1 MIEPTEGTESF
12 DEVLGRFLAELER
25 GANRE
30 HLIRTYSLQHPDR
43 AREFREYADL
53 PALLDQAAERADE
66 QHPARLGDFRIVREI
81 SHGGMKT
88 VYEAIQ
94 EPLERR
100 VAVATIRRG
109 HILPAHRERFL
120 REQRVLARLHQTHI
134 VPIFA
139 AGEAGPIQYF
149 AMPYIEGAALHH
161 VIQIASS
168 TATRGADS
176 QTPSLK
182 KLVHHVLQ
190 PLSDNSTTCAASGGP
205 APQRAGPA
213 PGGTTRESTAPAP
226 AVPLPTPRLSR
237 DYYRS
242 VAKVMADVAESL
254 QHAHEHGFLHRDLK
268 PANIMVD
275 QDERCWLIDF
285 GLAGLLQTPDPS
297 TDHAELPGADDSLTS
312 TRGVLG
318 TPGYMAPE
326 QEAGESTDAR
336 TDVWG
341 LGATLYELL
350 TLRRAFPD
358 QLRGKNSAAAS
369 HRPPPAP
376 RSVIG
381 SIPRDLEAICLKSLR
396 VEPGSRYQTAGEV
409 AEDLHR
415 WLRGEPTL
423 AHPARAPRRTYLW
436 AKRNKGWASAI
447 AVSLLAF
454 LALTTA
460 AALVQRARAESEA
473 AAADQQRARAD
484 MADAQAKE
492 QRARAD
498 MAAAQAKEQR
508 ARAEKE
514 AERANQQRR
523 ASLMVQVQN
532 LLGSARTDGWS
543 RRAWELESEVVQ
555 FRSDAQVR
563 NQAAAIL
570 AGLDA
575 AVSKKLPE
583 SAAQSIR
590 FDPQGRRLL
599 MGTLVP
605 NRQAPASAKLWDSES
620 DRFEELRGAGIG
632 PVAFGQD
639 GAPLQLTLDHAQN
652 QLALIDLSTARDV
665 SRLATPPA
673 EELRFSAPLAVT
685 ADGTSLAAAAVK
697 PGGDPAGVLLWNAA
711 PRDWLPVLP
720 FGDVSGLAFSPD
732 GTLLAAGDADGNI
745 AVWSVRTGRELVSL
759 QASRNAVLCLA
770 FSRDRRRAAN
780 PADAEADGWLLAAG
794 DEGSTVTIW
803 DLTRRIPRSYCRGN
817 GYDVRAVAFSPDGV
831 TLACSGHS
839 EVRMWDA
846 ASGQLLLFPRAFCGN
861 ARGLAFSPDGRRLAV
876 GGEAGAPV
884 AVFEL
889 TAGRGVTH
897 LRGLACPISKTCF
910 SRDGRYLAALAH
922 NWELGLWDLHSGF
935 LLHVWEVPR
944 GLFADN
950 AALAFSP
957 DGQQLAFS
965 AGREAVAWDVA
976 SGRQLRRWE
985 LYEGFVDQLA
995 YAGPDRLL
1003 SLRVETQD
1011 GRLGPYS
1018 NAHPAQH
1025 PRVCRLRELP
1035 EQGPPR
1041 VIKGIT
1047 DFNLHVFCA
1056 AAAPAGEY
1064 FVIEGLSGT
1073 PGQVRRLLKAYDAA
1087 GRELATLP
1095 TLRPAASQSGLQFCD
1110 PTGNL
1115 LAVYNN
1121 LESIEEITLFEMPA
1135 CREAGKLA
1143 ANPLGLSPGGAYHA
1157 VSGSGLL
1164 LFRRRDATPVVV
1176 FDEGQSL
1183 PVVRLQFDAAGDQ
1196 LAWGRQDG
1204 TVVVADLPE
1213 VQRRLAELG
1222 LGWQL
1227 EQEGTETTEK
1237 K

>member
-1 MIEPTEGTESF
+1 MSELTQRAESF
-12 DEVLGRFLAELER
+12 DDILGRFLAELEQ

-30 HLIRTYSLQHPDR
+30 HLIHTYARQYPDH
-43 AREFREYADL
+43 AAEFREYAEL
-53 PALLDQAAERADE
+53 PELLDQAAGETDE
-66 QHPARLGDFRIVREI
+66 PHPARLGDFRIIREI

-109 HILPAHRERFL
+109 RILPAHRERFL

-161 VIQIASS
+161 IIRVAGSA
-168 TATRGADS
+168 ATRSADS
-176 QTPSLK
+176 KTPSLK
-182 KLVHHVLQ
+182 ALVQHVLQ
-190 PLSDNSTTCAASGGP
+190 PTEDTATTLDAARHPPPQEPRAASGGSGPDSAAQP
-205 APQRAGPA
+205 AAIPPQPPA
-213 PGGTTRESTAPAP
+213 
-226 AVPLPTPRLSR
+226 LSR
-237 DYYRS
+237 EYYRS

-268 PANIMVD
+268 PANIMVGT
-275 QDERCWLIDF
+275 DERSWLIDF
-285 GLAGLLQTPDPS
+285 GLAGLLQTPDPPP
-297 TDHAELPGADDSLTS
+297 AETQALEADDPLTS

-318 TPGYMAPE
+318 TPGYLSPE
-326 QEAGESTDAR
+326 QEAGETTDAR

-358 QLRGKNSAAAS
+358 QLRGERVSAPAYRS
-369 HRPPPAP
+369 PPTP

-381 SIPRDLEAICLKSLR
+381 NIPRDLEAICLKSLR
-396 VEPGSRYQTAGEV
+396 EAPDSRYRTAGEV
-409 AEDLHR
+409 ADDLHR

-423 AHPARAPRRTYLW
+423 ARPACGPRRAYLW
-436 AKRNKGWASAI
+436 ARRNKGWAWAI

-454 LALTTA
+454 FALTTA
-460 AALVQRARAESEA
+460 ATLV
-473 AAADQQRARAD
+473 
-484 MADAQAKE
+484 
-492 QRARAD
+492 
-498 MAAAQAKEQR
+498 QR

-514 AERANQQRR
+514 AAAAGQERARANLADAQAKEQRR

-532 LLGSARTDGWS
+532 LLASERLDGWS
-543 RRAWELESEVVQ
+543 RRAWELEREVVQ
-555 FRSDAQVR
+555 FRSDGQVR
-563 NQAAAIL
+563 NQAVAIL
-570 AGLDA
+570 GGLDA
-575 AVSKKLPE
+575 AVAKKLPPC
-583 SAAQSIR
+583 AAQSTR

-599 MGTLVP
+599 IGALVP
-605 NRQAPASAKLWDSES
+605 NRDSPAVANLWDAES
-620 DRFEELRGAGIG
+620 DRFEQLRNAGIG

-639 GAPLQLTLDHAQN
+639 GAPLQLTLNPAQN
-652 QLALIDLSTARDV
+652 QLTLIDLSTGQDV
-665 SRLATPPA
+665 SRLAMPA
-673 EELRFSAPLAVT
+673 ADGLRFSAPLAVT
-685 ADGTSLAAAAVK
+685 DDGTSLAAASVK
-697 PGGDPAGVLLWNAA
+697 PDGEPAGVLLWNAA
-711 PRDWLPVLP
+711 QRDWLPVLP
-720 FGDVSGLAFSPD
+720 FGDASSLAFSPD
-732 GTLLAAGDADGNI
+732 GSLLAAGDADGNI
-745 AVWSVRTGRELVSL
+745 AVWSVRTGQALLSL

-770 FSRDRRRAAN
+770 FSRDRRRAAS
-780 PADAEADGWLLAAG
+780 PADAKADGWLLAAG

-803 DLTRRIPRSYCRGN
+803 DLTRRIPRSYCRGT
-817 GYDVRAVAFSPDGV
+817 GYDVRAVAFSSDGV
-831 TLACSGHS
+831 TLACSGHGQT
-839 EVRMWDA
+839 RIWDA
-846 ASGQLLLFPRAFCGN
+846 ASGRLLLSPRAFCGDS
-861 ARGLAFSPDGRRLAV
+861 RGLAFSPDGRKLAI

-889 TAGRGVTH
+889 SAGRGVTQ

-910 SRDGRYLAALAH
+910 SPDGRYLAALAH

-950 AALAFSP
+950 AALAFRP
-957 DGQQLAFS
+957 DGRQLAFS

-976 SGRQLRRWE
+976 SGRELRRWE
-985 LYEGFVDQLA
+985 LYTGFVDQLA
-995 YAGPDRLL
+995 YAGPDRLV

-1011 GRLGPYS
+1011 GRLGPYR
-1018 NAHPAQH
+1018 NAPPAQH

-1041 VIKGIT
+1041 VIKEIT
-1047 DFNLHVFCA
+1047 DFNLHVFCGT
-1056 AAAPAGEY
+1056 AAPAGEY

-1073 PGQVRRLLKAYDAA
+1073 PGQARRLLKAYDAA

-1115 LAVYNN
+1115 LAAYNN
-1121 LESIEEITLFEMPA
+1121 PESIGEITLFEMPA

-1143 ANPLGLSPGGAYHA
+1143 ASPLGLSPGGAYYA
-1157 VSGSGLL
+1157 VSGGGLS
-1164 LFRRRDATPVVV
+1164 LFRRGDSTPVVI
-1176 FDEGQSL
+1176 FDEDQGL
-1183 PVVRLQFDAAGDQ
+1183 PVVRFQFDAAGNQ
-1196 LAWGRQDG
+1196 LAWGRQEG
-1204 TVVVADLPE
+1204 TVVVADLPQI
-1213 VQRRLAELG
+1213 QRRLAELG
-1222 LGWQL
+1222 LGW
-1227 EQEGTETTEK
+1227 
-1237 K
+1237 

>member
-1 MIEPTEGTESF
+1 MSAPTEGTESF
-12 DEVLGRFLAELER
+12 DEVLGRFLAELDR

-30 HLIRTYSLQHPDR
+30 HLIRTYSLQYPDR
-43 AREFREYADL
+43 AREFRQYADL
-53 PALLDQAAERADE
+53 PTLLDQAAERADE
-66 QHPARLGDFRIVREI
+66 QHPARLGDFQIVREI

-182 KLVHHVLQ
+182 KLVQHVLQ
-190 PLSDNSTTCAASGGP
+190 PLSDTATTCAASGGP
-205 APQRAGPA
+205 SPQRAGPA
-213 PGGTTRESTAPAP
+213 SGGPAGESTAPAA

-242 VAKVMADVAESL
+242 VAKVMADVAASL

-285 GLAGLLQTPDPS
+285 GLAGLLQTPDPAPE
-297 TDHAELPGADDSLTS
+297 HGELSGTGDSLTS

-326 QEAGESTDAR
+326 QEVGESTDAR

-350 TLRRAFPD
+350 TLRRAFSN
-358 QLRGKNSAAAS
+358 QLRGDPASAAA

-376 RSVIG
+376 RGVIG

-447 AVSLLAF
+447 AVSWLAF

-473 AAADQQRARAD
+473 AAAGQQRARAD

-492 QRARAD
+492 QRARA
-498 MAAAQAKEQR
+498 
-508 ARAEKE
+508 EKE
-514 AERANQQRR
+514 TERANEQRR
-523 ASLMVQVQN
+523 ASLMVRVQN
-532 LLGSARTDGWS
+532 LIASARTDGWS
-543 RRAWELESEVVQ
+543 RRAWELEREVVQ
-555 FRSDAQVR
+555 FRSDARVR
-563 NQAAAIL
+563 NQAVAIL

-575 AVSKKLPE
+575 VMSKKLPE
-583 SAAQSIR
+583 SAAQTMR

-605 NRQAPASAKLWDSES
+605 NRERPATARLWDGES
-620 DRFEELRGAGIG
+620 DQFEKLRGAGFG
-632 PVAFGQD
+632 PVTFGQD
-639 GAPLQLTLDHAQN
+639 GVPLQLTRDPAQN
-652 QLALIDLSTARDV
+652 QLALVNLSTGRDV
-665 SRLATPPA
+665 SRLSMPA
-673 EELRFSAPLAVT
+673 AGDLRFSSPLAVT
-685 ADGTSLAAAAVK
+685 ADGTSLAAAAVG
-697 PGGDPAGVLLWNAA
+697 PDGDPAGVLLWNAA
-711 PRDWLPVLP
+711 QGDWLPMLP
-720 FGDVSGLAFSPD
+720 FGDAFGLAFSPD
-732 GTLLAAGDADGNI
+732 GTLLAAGDVDGNI
-745 AVWSVRTGRELVSL
+745 AVWSVRTGRALVSL

-770 FSRDRRRAAN
+770 FSRDRRCAAS

-794 DEGSTVTIW
+794 DAGSTVTIW

-817 GYDVRAVAFSPDGV
+817 GYDVCAVAFSPDGV
-831 TLACSGHS
+831 TLACAGHS
-839 EVRMWDA
+839 EVRIWDA
-846 ASGQLLLFPRAFCGN
+846 ATGRLVLSPTGFSGDT
-861 ARGLAFSPDGRRLAV
+861 RGLAFSPDGRRLAV
-876 GGEAGAPV
+876 GGEAGASV
-884 AVFEL
+884 AVWEL
-889 TAGRGVTH
+889 AAGRGVTQ

-910 SRDGRYLAALAH
+910 SPDGRYLAALAH

-935 LLHVWEVPR
+935 FLHLWEVPR
-944 GLFADN
+944 GIFADN

-957 DGQQLAFS
+957 DGRQFAFS

-976 SGRQLRRWE
+976 SGREFRRWE

-995 YAGPDRLL
+995 YAGPNRLL
-1003 SLRVETQD
+1003 SLRAETQG

-1041 VIKGIT
+1041 VIKEIT
-1047 DFNLHVFCA
+1047 DFNLHVFCGT
-1056 AAAPAGEY
+1056 AAPAGEY
-1064 FVIEGLSGT
+1064 FVIEGLGGT
-1073 PGQVRRLLKAYDAA
+1073 PGQARRLLKAYDAA

-1095 TLRPAASQSGLQFCD
+1095 TLRTAAHASGLHFCD

-1115 LAVYNN
+1115 LSVVTSQG
-1121 LESIEEITLFEMPA
+1121 SIEETTLFEMPA
-1135 CREAGKLA
+1135 CREVGKLVTS
-1143 ANPLGLSPGGAYHA
+1143 PLGLSPGGAYYA
-1157 VSGSGLL
+1157 VSGAGLL
-1164 LFRRRDATPVVV
+1164 LFRRGDSTPVVV
-1176 FDEGQSL
+1176 FDEDQGL
-1183 PVVRLQFDAAGDQ
+1183 PVVRFQFDAAGDQ
-1196 LAWGRQDG
+1196 LAWGHGDG

-1222 LGWQL
+1222 LGW
-1227 EQEGTETTEK
+1227 
-1237 K
+1237 

>member
-1 MIEPTEGTESF
+1 MSGPTEGTESF

-66 QHPARLGDFRIVREI
+66 QHPARLGDFQIVREI

-182 KLVHHVLQ
+182 KLVQHVLQ
-190 PLSDNSTTCAASGGP
+190 PLSDTSTTCGASGGP
-205 APQRAGPA
+205 SPQRAGPA
-213 PGGTTRESTAPAP
+213 SGGPAGESPAPAA

-285 GLAGLLQTPDPS
+285 GLAGLLQTPDPVPGH
-297 TDHAELPGADDSLTS
+297 TELPGADDSLTS

-350 TLRRAFPD
+350 TLRRAFPN
-358 QLRGKNSAAAS
+358 QLRSDSASAAA
-369 HRPPPAP
+369 HRAPPAP

-396 VEPGSRYQTAGEV
+396 VDPGDRYQTAGDMGDE
-409 AEDLHR
+409 LHR

-454 LALTTA
+454 LALPTA
-460 AALVQRARAESEA
+460 AALVQH
-473 AAADQQRARAD
+473 
-484 MADAQAKE
+484 
-492 QRARAD
+492 
-498 MAAAQAKEQR
+498 

-532 LLGSARTDGWS
+532 LLASARTDGWS
-543 RRAWELESEVVQ
+543 HRAWELEREVVE
-555 FRSDAQVR
+555 FRSDGQVR
-563 NQAAAIL
+563 NQAVAIL

-583 SAAQSIR
+583 SAAQTIR

-605 NRQAPASAKLWDSES
+605 NRQAPAAAKLWDGES
-620 DRFEELRGAGIG
+620 DQFEELRGAGIG

-639 GAPLQLTLDHAQN
+639 GIPLQLTLDHAQN
-652 QLALIDLSTARDV
+652 QLALIDLSTGRDV
-665 SRLATPPA
+665 SRLAMPPA
-673 EELRFSAPLAVT
+673 KELRFSAPLAVT

-697 PGGDPAGVLLWNAA
+697 PNGDPAGVLLWNVAQ
-711 PRDWLPVLP
+711 RDWLPVLP
-720 FGDVSGLAFSPD
+720 FGHASGLAFSPD

-745 AVWSVRTGRELVSL
+745 AVWSVRTGRALVSL

-770 FSRDRRRAAN
+770 FSRDRRRAAI
-780 PADAEADGWLLAAG
+780 PSDAEADGWLLAAG

-803 DLTRRIPRSYCRGN
+803 DLTRQIPRSYCRGN

-831 TLACSGHS
+831 TLACAGHS
-839 EVRMWDA
+839 EVRIWDA
-846 ASGQLLLFPRAFCGN
+846 ATGQLLLMPRAFCGDT
-861 ARGLAFSPDGRRLAV
+861 RGLAFSPDGRRLAV

-889 TAGRGVTH
+889 TAGRGVAH
-897 LRGLACPISKTCF
+897 LRGLACPISKTSF
-910 SRDGRYLAALAH
+910 SPDGRYLAALAH
-922 NWELGLWDLHSGF
+922 NWELGLWDLRSGF

-957 DGQQLAFS
+957 DGRQLAFS

-976 SGRQLRRWE
+976 SGSELRRWE

-1041 VIKGIT
+1041 VIKEIT
-1047 DFNLHVFCA
+1047 DFNLHVFCST
-1056 AAAPAGEY
+1056 AAPAGEY
-1064 FVIEGLSGT
+1064 FVIEGLSGS
-1073 PGQVRRLLKAYDAA
+1073 PGQVRRLLKGYDAT
-1087 GRELATLP
+1087 GRKLATLP
-1095 TLRPAASQSGLQFCD
+1095 TLRPAASASGLNFCD

-1121 LESIEEITLFEMPA
+1121 LESVEEITLFEMPA
-1135 CREAGKLA
+1135 CREVGKLA
-1143 ANPLGLSPGGAYHA
+1143 ACPLGLSPGGAYFA
-1157 VSGSGLL
+1157 VSGGGLL
-1164 LFRRRDATPVVV
+1164 LFRRGDATPIVV

-1183 PVVRLQFDAAGDQ
+1183 PVVRLQFDAVGDQ

-1204 TVVVADLPE
+1204 TVVVADLPQ
-1213 VQRRLAELG
+1213 VQRRLAELR
-1222 LGWQL
+1222 LGW
-1227 EQEGTETTEK
+1227 
-1237 K
+1237 